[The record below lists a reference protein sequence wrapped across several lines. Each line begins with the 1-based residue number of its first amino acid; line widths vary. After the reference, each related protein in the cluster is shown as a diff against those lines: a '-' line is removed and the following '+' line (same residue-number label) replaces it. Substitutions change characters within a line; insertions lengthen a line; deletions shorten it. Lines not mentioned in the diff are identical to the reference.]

1 MSTEKTT
8 TTKDSTIPETE
19 TESTNVTTTTFKPG
33 TIDDPNFIPGNF
45 LDPSGNAK
53 VIPPPPV
60 TTVLQDFLA
69 QVNDRNDYFLW
80 TGANFLIGLG
90 CQVLVIVGL
99 VTSLCVLLPFFN
111 TTKGMNSALPKDKR
125 DIMRIAKRIAHKRT
139 YISKDTST
147 SKDLP
152 VKDPPVKDPPAKD
165 LPTSKDPL
173 VKGPSTQDLPT
184 SKDLPKKGPHTKD
197 HSKENKKK
205 LKTEEPTEDGK
216 KTKTK
221 REKKPKEEKKSPK
234 RK

>member
-1 MSTEKTT
+1 MSTEEPTT
-8 TTKDSTIPETE
+8 TTIPETE

-125 DIMRIAKRIAHKRT
+125 DVMRIAKRIAHKRT

-147 SKDLP
+147 SKDL
-152 VKDPPVKDPPAKD
+152 PVKDPPAKD

-184 SKDLPKKGPHTKD
+184 SKDLPKKGTHTKD